1 MSNLEKNC
9 TWHFAK
15 QLGGREDG
23 PNDPMQE
30 NFKKTPY
37 ASLIRESIQ
46 NSLDVALDDSQPVR
60 MEFSISRIRARNY
73 SNFFELRKHIQG
85 CMKHFSSNK
94 DAKRTYQPMLD
105 YLNSLGEDGNLYY
118 IKVSDFNTKG
128 MSYVKGDTDQ
138 PFYAFVRAAG
148 VSSKSD
154 TTAGGSFG
162 YGKAAYFYISPLRTI
177 IVSTQTKDGHKFFE
191 GVSSLCTHELEGDDD
206 LRVSVGYYDNN
217 NGEPV
222 TNPDDIPDRFQRTEP
237 GTDIFIL
244 GIDARDK
251 LEIYREMVEAV
262 IRNFW
267 LAIELNKLEVKISD
281 PNATP
286 DSIYPC
292 YVITHDT
299 LSDFMDMCFPET
311 YDQTR
316 RERGYNPRPY
326 WEAVRYANIDKNH
339 KVFEADLPVIGHIR
353 FYAYKIKKAEDK
365 ILYMRRPCMLVKA
378 QRTQSSYGFYG
389 VFVCDD
395 EKGNELLRKTENP
408 AHDEWSP
415 KNWRDERGKIVKM
428 GTAAIEDIEQFTI
441 KVRELM
447 FPSMSN
453 TIQQIQG
460 LEEFL
465 YIPTAI
471 EDDDDFVNES
481 LVGDVVDQK
490 DEEGNAIS
498 TIANNPAQT
507 PQADMPAI
515 GKVMITD
522 PVMESQK
529 LNPQGGHLSG
539 HGTRKKKNRG
549 GGGLSPRQIDGHFG
563 SDVDGIQGNMLTEI
577 PVRYRVFAQV
587 ENGQTI
593 HNIVVHSDCEIENG
607 RIDLLVGGEQA
618 DDIVSIEKCLSGGII
633 EANTISGLH
642 ILNGKNVIKVKFA
655 DNMKHAVKLDAYEL
669 K

>member
-1 MSNLEKNC
+1 
-9 TWHFAK
+9 
-15 QLGGREDG
+15 
-23 PNDPMQE
+23 
-30 NFKKTPY
+30 
-37 ASLIRESIQ
+37 
-46 NSLDVALDDSQPVR
+46 
-60 MEFSISRIRARNY
+60 
-73 SNFFELRKHIQG
+73 
-85 CMKHFSSNK
+85 
-94 DAKRTYQPMLD
+94 
-105 YLNSLGEDGNLYY
+105 
-118 IKVSDFNTKG
+118 
-128 MSYVKGDTDQ
+128 
-138 PFYAFVRAAG
+138 
-148 VSSKSD
+148 
-154 TTAGGSFG
+154 
-162 YGKAAYFYISPLRTI
+162 
-177 IVSTQTKDGHKFFE
+177 
-191 GVSSLCTHELEGDDD
+191 
-206 LRVSVGYYDNN
+206 
-217 NGEPV
+217 
-222 TNPDDIPDRFQRTEP
+222 
-237 GTDIFIL
+237 
-244 GIDARDK
+244 
-251 LEIYREMVEAV
+251 
-262 IRNFW
+262 
-267 LAIELNKLEVKISD
+267 
-281 PNATP
+281 
-286 DSIYPC
+286 
-292 YVITHDT
+292 
-299 LSDFMDMCFPET
+299 
-311 YDQTR
+311 
-316 RERGYNPRPY
+316 
-326 WEAVRYANIDKNH
+326 
-339 KVFEADLPVIGHIR
+339 
-353 FYAYKIKKAEDK
+353 
-365 ILYMRRPCMLVKA
+365 
-378 QRTQSSYGFYG
+378 
-389 VFVCDD
+389 
-395 EKGNELLRKTENP
+395 
-408 AHDEWSP
+408 
-415 KNWRDERGKIVKM
+415 
-428 GTAAIEDIEQFTI
+428 
-441 KVRELM
+441 M

-481 LVGDVVDQK
+481 LVGDVVEQK

-563 SDVDGIQGNMLTEI
+563 SDVDGIQGDMLTEI

-618 DDIVSIEKCLSGGII
+618 DDIVSIEKCLTGGII